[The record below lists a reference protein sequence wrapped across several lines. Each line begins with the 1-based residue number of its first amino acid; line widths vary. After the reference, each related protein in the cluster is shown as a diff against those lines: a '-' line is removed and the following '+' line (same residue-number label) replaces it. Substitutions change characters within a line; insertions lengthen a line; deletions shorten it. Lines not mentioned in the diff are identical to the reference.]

1 MRIYKEYNCHAYN
14 CLIILFISTQ
24 SNKEHFKTFIFEH
37 NKQALWDNLVDTQQI
52 DFNFEIETNFNV
64 MQPYAPLRNKIKEI
78 KTKIEK
84 NYF

>member
-1 MRIYKEYNCHAYN
+1 
-14 CLIILFISTQ
+14 
-24 SNKEHFKTFIFEH
+24 
-37 NKQALWDNLVDTQQI
+37 
-52 DFNFEIETNFNV
+52 V